1 MKNVFFSYLSSV
13 FYLNFEKIFK
23 YKSIYFLNK
32 IQLYEM
38 TFLCKYFFSNFLNK
52 EEKERL
58 ASIIESFAL
67 NIIIK
72 YGNKKHY
79 KDFLSFSELCV
90 LLDQNAERSKKV
102 LSNAQKKNEI
112 KKTFLLIVKKDLS

>member
-1 MKNVFFSYLSSV
+1 
-13 FYLNFEKIFK
+13 
-23 YKSIYFLNK
+23 
-32 IQLYEM
+32 
-38 TFLCKYFFSNFLNK
+38 
-52 EEKERL
+52 
-58 ASIIESFAL
+58 L

-112 KKTFLLIVKKDLS
+112 KKTFLLIVKKDLSWVSLCNVG